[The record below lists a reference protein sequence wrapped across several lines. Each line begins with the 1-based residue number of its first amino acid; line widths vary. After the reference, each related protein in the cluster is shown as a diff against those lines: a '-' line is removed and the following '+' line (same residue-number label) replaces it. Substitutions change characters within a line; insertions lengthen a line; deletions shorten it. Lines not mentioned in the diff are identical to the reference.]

1 MKRNFK
7 KNFRLSHINPHG
19 YNVLTYLHIYLIG
32 WFTETHFAEFPCYPS
47 LNYFSPIQIT
57 TVKSFGPI
65 RYDLDRLILYS
76 PTKCSFV
83 RYFAYLVRK
92 KTIWSDKMT
101 FLVRKS
107 DGPEC
112 E

>member
-1 MKRNFK
+1 MDTMYLHN
-7 KNFRLSHINPHG
+7 
-19 YNVLTYLHIYLIG
+19 TYLHIYLIG

-76 PTKCSFV
+76 PTKCIFV

-92 KTIWSDKMT
+92 KGN
-101 FLVRKS
+101 LVRQNDIFSFKK
-107 DGPEC
+107 
-112 E
+112 